1 MSSTIDDTFYGGIG
15 LLINT
20 TQNRYRTQNQ
30 TISSKPYNFYKDQNI
45 PEVYNTGEL
54 LDRIEARVLNELKQ
68 WPDHAVLNDVSLLFF
83 ELIKLFSFL
92 SSSLN

>member
-1 MSSTIDDTFYGGIG
+1 MSSTIDDAFYGGIG

-20 TQNRYRTQNQ
+20 IQNRYRTQNQ

-68 WPDHAVLNDVSLLFF
+68 WPDHAVLNDVSLLFQHF
-83 ELIKLFSFL
+83 KLFSVL
-92 SSSLN
+92 ISS